1 MIEES
6 NKKDILKQEEIKI
19 DKNQQMDVMGTVA
32 VTRAPWNNQYRREN
46 SQQPKKVYR
55 GDWIY
60 H

>member
-32 VTRAPWNNQYRREN
+32 VTRAP
-46 SQQPKKVYR
+46 
-55 GDWIY
+55 
-60 H
+60 